1 MAEASRS
8 KTVLRSMLREVHED
22 IPASVTRTGK
32 KGKARRAML
41 TAIAFSK
48 ARAAGARLPKK

>member
-1 MAEASRS
+1 MAATSRS
-8 KTVLRSMLREVHED
+8 RTVLRSMLREVHENV
-22 IPASVTRTGK
+22 PSTVTRTGK

-48 ARAAGARLPKK
+48 ARAAGARLPKR

>member
-1 MAEASRS
+1 MARQSRS
-8 KTVLRSMLREVHED
+8 KTILQSMLREVHENVPSTV
-22 IPASVTRTGK
+22 PASL
-32 KGKARRAML
+32 KGKRRTAML

>member
-1 MAEASRS
+1 
-8 KTVLRSMLREVHED
+8 MLREVHEN
-22 IPASVTRTGK
+22 IPSTVPASVTGKRRT
-32 KGKARRAML
+32 AML

>member
-1 MAEASRS
+1 MARES
-8 KTVLRSMLREVHED
+8 KSQATLQSFLREVHENPPSTV
-22 IPASVTRTGK
+22 PARL
-32 KGKARRAML
+32 KGKRRTAML